1 MGKEVRNR
9 EDALQLSKQ
18 LYKLFLNISKVW
30 SLDNMRI
37 LVNINTTTTYIT
49 KVERVIMGSRSRN
62 MRELHLYIIIR
73 Y

>member
-37 LVNINTTTTYIT
+37 LVNINTTTHILR
-49 KVERVIMGSRSRN
+49 KSRG
-62 MRELHLYIIIR
+62 
-73 Y
+73 